1 MASFRWHPDER
12 PPQIKPHSKAKL
24 EVLRAY
30 LRQYFDR
37 LAINRRREE
46 LKLDLVDGF
55 AGGGVFQDGD
65 SVVSGSPLVML
76 EEARAAEERLNK
88 GRRKPLRVNCNF
100 YFIDKEKSHT
110 DHLCKKLTE
119 HGYRFNEEKI
129 TIQTGLFEDK
139 VKSVIQS
146 IQKKQP
152 RAGRAI
158 FLLDQTGFSQVELS
172 LVSLIFN
179 ELPASEVILTFAA
192 DALVNHLSQT
202 PHIVKAVAP
211 LQLSESQ
218 VHNLIQYRDG
228 YGGRALVQ
236 RTLRDHAR
244 TITGATYDTPFFIR
258 PKSSHRALWFL
269 HLSRHPTARDVM
281 IQQHWKIKNTLQ
293 HYGTGDFEMLGWKT
307 FQDLETIPLFTFGG
321 LDEQEMRKQL
331 LNSLPGK
338 LFGLASE
345 QPVTI
350 DAMHHVFANQT
361 AARFSDLDEI
371 VLQLVREREF
381 DILDANGKAR
391 SRSQLT
397 RLKPTD
403 QIILPSTPL
412 IPGLSRL

>member
-1 MASFRWHPDER
+1 MASFQWHPDER
-12 PPQIKPHSKAKL
+12 PPWIEPHSKAKL

-55 AGGGVFQDGD
+55 AGGGIFQDGD

-110 DHLCKKLTE
+110 DHLCKKSTD

-129 TIQTGLFEDK
+129 TIQTGLFEDN

-202 PHIVKAVAP
+202 PQIVKAVAP

-218 VHNLIQYRDG
+218 IHNLIQYRDG
-228 YGGRALVQ
+228 DGGRALVQ

-281 IQQHWKIKNTLQ
+281 IQQH
-293 HYGTGDFEMLGWKT
+293 
-307 FQDLETIPLFTFGG
+307 
-321 LDEQEMRKQL
+321 
-331 LNSLPGK
+331 
-338 LFGLASE
+338 
-345 QPVTI
+345 
-350 DAMHHVFANQT
+350 
-361 AARFSDLDEI
+361 
-371 VLQLVREREF
+371 
-381 DILDANGKAR
+381 
-391 SRSQLT
+391 
-397 RLKPTD
+397 
-403 QIILPSTPL
+403 
-412 IPGLSRL
+412 

>member
-12 PPQIKPHSKAKL
+12 PPQIEPHSKAKL

-30 LRQYFDR
+30 LRQYFNR
-37 LAINRRREE
+37 LAIDPRWEE

-55 AGGGVFQDGD
+55 AGGGTFQDGN

-76 EEARAAEERLNK
+76 EETKAAEKRLNK
-88 GRRKPLRVNCNF
+88 SRRKPLRVNCNF

-119 HGYRFNEEKI
+119 HDYRLNEDKI

-139 VKSVIQS
+139 AKSVIQS
-146 IQKKQP
+146 IRKKQP

-202 PHIVKAVAP
+202 PQIVKAVAP

-218 VHNLIQYRDG
+218 VHDLIQSRDG
-228 YGGRALVQ
+228 DGGRALVQ

-258 PKSSHRALWFL
+258 PKSHRALWFL
-269 HLSRHPTARDVM
+269 HLSRHPTAWDVM
-281 IQQHWKIKNTLQ
+281 IQQHWKIKNTFQ

-307 FQDLETIPLFTFGG
+307 FQDLETIPLFGFGK
-321 LDEQEMRKQL
+321 LDEQEMQKQL

-361 AARFSDLDEI
+361 AARFSDLDKI
-371 VLQLVREREF
+371 VLQLVREGEF
-381 DILDANGKAR
+381 DILNANGKVR
-391 SRSQLT
+391 SRSLKM
-397 RLKPTD
+397 LKPTD
-403 QIILPSTPL
+403 QITLPSTPI
-412 IPGLSRL
+412 IPGLSRLR

>member
-1 MASFRWHPDER
+1 
-12 PPQIKPHSKAKL
+12 
-24 EVLRAY
+24 
-30 LRQYFDR
+30 
-37 LAINRRREE
+37 
-46 LKLDLVDGF
+46 
-55 AGGGVFQDGD
+55 
-65 SVVSGSPLVML
+65 ML
-76 EEARAAEERLNK
+76 EEAEAAEERLNK
-88 GRRKPLRVNCNF
+88 GRRKLLRVNCNF

-110 DHLCKKLTE
+110 DHLRKRLIE
-119 HGYRFNEEKI
+119 RDYRFNEDKI

-146 IQKKQP
+146 IKKKQP

-172 LVSLIFN
+172 LVCLIFN

-202 PHIVKAVAP
+202 PQIVKAVAP

-218 VHNLIQYRDG
+218 VHDLIQYRDG
-228 YGGRALVQ
+228 NGGRALVQ

-258 PKSSHRALWFL
+258 PKSHRALWFL

-281 IQQHWKIKNTLQ
+281 IQQHWKIKNTFQ
-293 HYGTGDFEMLGWKT
+293 HYGTGDFEMLGWNT
-307 FQDLETIPLFTFGG
+307 FRDLETIPLFRFEE

-361 AARFSDLDEI
+361 AARFSDLDKT
-371 VLQLVREREF
+371 VLQLAREGEF
-381 DILDANGKAR
+381 DILDANGKAHSR
-391 SRSQLT
+391 SRLT

-403 QIILPSTPL
+403 QIILPSRPL
-412 IPGLSRL
+412 IPGLSRLQ